1 MRLSFEAQ
9 SVIGLRLFRM
19 ATGGVPAG
27 LEAMHVTF
35 ADIQRI
41 LMLSAASG
49 QPQEA
54 APKRILHEAAMS
66 SSPAQPNE
74 LPPDPDGSPSQP
86 AADRDHP
93 FGPHQRQ
100 R

>member
-1 MRLSFEAQ
+1 MLNEFTKSWLQLSLDMMRLSFEAQ

-41 LMLSAASG
+41 LVLSAASG

-66 SSPAQPNE
+66 SSPDQNE
-74 LPPDPDGSPSQP
+74 PPGHAPT
-86 AADRDHP
+86 
-93 FGPHQRQ
+93 
-100 R
+100 